1 MTAYVTNIFF
11 KVSASATLRFC
22 EEENL
27 DVFLFFFFFLL
38 LLLFFFSCKFNVSV
52 VKTINLIQCFFV
64 FFLLLFFFCFVF
76 VLFFLFVCLLF
87 FFFSSPA
94 HEELKVSYCD
104 RSMPVMRRPSCVVH
118 RAASTICFKSLLLL
132 YPWGNWLET
141 WWEALGW
148 LVDRKKKVKKSFLS
162 ETPWRLSWK
171 FIFRFFLTK
180 RPTTWNLARSIGST
194 CKSKIV
200 KIISIGNP
208 RWASWW
214 PFWKSIFRYFS

>member
-1 MTAYVTNIFF
+1 MFF
-11 KVSASATLRFC
+11 F
-22 EEENL
+22 
-27 DVFLFFFFFLL
+27 FLFVFFFFFLLL

-52 VKTINLIQCFFV
+52 VKTINLIQCFS
-64 FFLLLFFFCFVF
+64 FFF
-76 VLFFLFVCLLF
+76 FFFF

-94 HEELKVSYCD
+94 HEQLKMSYCD
-104 RSMPVMRRPSCVVH
+104 RSMPVVRRPSCVVH

-171 FIFRFFLTK
+171 FIFRFLLTK

-214 PFWKSIFRYFS
+214 PFWKSIFRYFSWTEKQIDLKLERKHRGDL